1 MLTVLTLL
9 TRRTVTASLMSP
21 LLQKPEEET
30 STVLDRLA
38 TEPVRLLE
46 RTRESARRAHP
57 VYRLREHAVAALGA
71 ALAYR
76 RRTADEYD
84 RKIIGLVREAGKVN
98 ARMVKLML
106 DLDTPATSRVLAD
119 LVEREILVK
128 TSKSQR
134 GPGVT
139 YGPGPRFAQQ
149 RSGRPRKASP
159 HGDAR

>member
-1 MLTVLTLL
+1 MRVL
-9 TRRTVTASLMSP
+9 VF
-21 LLQKPEEET
+21 
-30 STVLDRLA
+30 
-38 TEPVRLLE
+38 
-46 RTRESARRAHP
+46 AHVP
-57 VYRLREHAVAALGA
+57 PPFHGQSY
-71 ALAYR
+71 
-76 RRTADEYD
+76 
-84 RKIIGLVREAGKVN
+84 
-98 ARMVKLML
+98 MVKLML
-106 DLDTPATSRVLAD
+106 DLDTPATPRVLAD